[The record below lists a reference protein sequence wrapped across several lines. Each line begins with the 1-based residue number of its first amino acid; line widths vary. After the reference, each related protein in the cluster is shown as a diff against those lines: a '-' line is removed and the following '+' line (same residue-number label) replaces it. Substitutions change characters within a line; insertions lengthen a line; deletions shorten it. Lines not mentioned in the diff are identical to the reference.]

1 MLRLSAG
8 VLALVLPCVAYAADG
23 TAPAPPG
30 PPAPQP
36 KAGTPADTPE
46 TNELLRG
53 AAPPPLNGT
62 YFQYGVSFTGEFVAF
77 PGPICPNAAVVPCI
91 FGSGGGVAIR
101 VGYRSAG
108 PWYIG
113 GAYELTRQ
121 DPDQLYRLA
130 ILQQLRAELRY
141 YVTTGR
147 LITPYVS
154 GGAGVAVYGDA
165 SDHPIDTVA
174 PSAFLGVGGEAQLSR
189 TMVAGAALA
198 YRLMYFTAFTDS
210 SGTSRGSGIA
220 SVVGFDLTLEARDPQ

>member
-1 MLRLSAG
+1 MVRLSAG
-8 VLALVLPCVAYAADG
+8 VLALLLPCVAHAADG
-23 TAPAPPG
+23 PDP
-30 PPAPQP
+30 PQP
-36 KAGTPADTPE
+36 TPPKTASSSGDAPPE

-53 AAPPPLNGT
+53 AAPPPLNVT

-77 PGPICPNAAVVPCI
+77 PGPICPNPSVVPCI

-141 YVTTGR
+141 YVSSGR
-147 LITPYVS
+147 MISPYLS
-154 GGAGVAVYGDA
+154 GGAGAAVYGDA

-174 PSAFLGVGGEAQLSR
+174 PAVFLAVGGEAQLSR
-189 TMVAGAALA
+189 RMVAGAALA
-198 YRLMYFTAFTDS
+198 YRLMYFTAFTDT
-210 SGTSRGSGIA
+210 SGTSRGSGLA
-220 SVVGFDLTLEARDPQ
+220 NVVGLDLTLEARDPQ